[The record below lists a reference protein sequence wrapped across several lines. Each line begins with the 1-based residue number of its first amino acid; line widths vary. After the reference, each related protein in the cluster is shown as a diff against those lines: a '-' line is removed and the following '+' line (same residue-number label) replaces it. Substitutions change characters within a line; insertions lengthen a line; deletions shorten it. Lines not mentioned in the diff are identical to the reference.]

1 MTNTT
6 TTTSNNSGTPPIARI
21 RRGRLSAAIWQQTT
35 DKGNFYNFT
44 VERSYK
50 TAEGKYQSSN
60 SFALSDALLLAKLAN
75 LADTK
80 IRQLLD
86 ADYAASQTADS
97 DEEELA

>member
-6 TTTSNNSGTPPIARI
+6 TTPSNGKGNPPIARI

-35 DKGNFYNFT
+35 EKGNFYSFT
-44 VERSYK
+44 LERSYK
-50 TAEGKYQSSN
+50 NDAGEYQSSS
-60 SFALSDALLLAKLAN
+60 SFALSDALLLAKISN

-86 ADYAASQTADS
+86 ADYAASQSADT
-97 DEEELA
+97 DEEELV